1 MKIDMELCRTFSER
15 LGAAQDNADKRNDVL
30 DLSNISSAAHH
41 SFRLTKWVCC
51 VSFSSAA

>member
-15 LGAAQDNADKRNDVL
+15 LGAAQDNADERNDVL